1 MAALNESDLRLFIDS
16 VSRYF
21 TVTSRTP
28 PQIAAAYLGTE
39 ALATHDF
46 NGIVS
51 FTGRFSGQVIVSLP
65 AMALRELLLLQQET
79 DLSEPNLLDAV
90 GEIANTLAGNARQ
103 ALGSGLEISV
113 PLTLRGPGAG
123 ASVCHRLPV
132 EHLPGPGL
140 RGPRPARL
148 STGEAKGDS
157 PAWRLRGEA
166 PASVDALVFLSPQ

>member
-113 PLTLRGPGAG
+113 PLTLRGRAEKQARVRAHPYVIAF
-123 ASVCHRLPV
+123 RWNTY
-132 EHLPGPGL
+132 PGL
-140 RGPRPARL
+140 VCVDLDRL
-148 STGEAKGDS
+148 G
-157 PAWRLRGEA
+157 
-166 PASVDALVFLSPQ
+166 